1 MENNL
6 GIGGNEVRIEENESI
21 ADIPQNRTLLVEK
34 LTDTAPV
41 RPEFVD
47 GLKTIDDVF
56 ENYKPS
62 VKVKFEDE
70 DGAIKNEE
78 LKFRGLKDFGVR
90 GLTLQSDFLTDLTTK
105 KDQYMVILKQL
116 KTNKLLKQAIQ
127 NSEHKE
133 ALLNT
138 LKSMIAEIEETK

>member
-34 LTDTAPV
+34 LTDAAPV

-56 ENYKPS
+56 DRFKPN

-70 DGAIKNEE
+70 DGAVKNEE
-78 LKFRGLKDFGVR
+78 LKFDGLKDFGVR
-90 GLTLQSDFLTDLTTK
+90 GLTHQSDFLTDLTTK

-127 NSEHKE
+127 NPEHKE

-138 LKSMIAEIEETK
+138 LKSMITEIEETQ